1 MGSLCFHAHSTSN
14 VTPLLQI
21 LDLYIV
27 FIVSMIIGSMR
38 STILQMLKLPLF
50 SWIGMSAALTLVV
63 IVVISTNSIN
73 LFPIKYFDIVKEQ
86 EIFQSY
92 ASINTAFADHGEE
105 ISIALNSATFMP
117 LTSAEGNQVR
127 VGVNYTTL
135 NGTLIGNT
143 INAVMKVY
151 APNTTAI
158 KSTSFPNG
166 IIANSSGTAEIKT
179 TIIGNSTQNV
189 TAVVQ
194 FTDASKTVPLSNPV
208 QTGLNLTQGAASMAV
223 PLEPEYEIAAIPP
236 E

>member
-1 MGSLCFHAHSTSN
+1 M
-14 VTPLLQI
+14 
-21 LDLYIV
+21 IV
-27 FIVSMIIGSMR
+27 GSMR
-38 STILQMLKLPLF
+38 LTIIQILALPLF
-50 SWIGMSAALTLVV
+50 SRLRMSAALTLVV
-63 IVVISTNSIN
+63 LVVALSNSGN
-73 LFPIKYFDIVKEQ
+73 FFLIKHSDIMKER
-86 EIFQSY
+86 ETLQSY
-92 ASINTAFADHGEE
+92 ALINTAFADHGEE
-105 ISIALNSATFMP
+105 ISIALNSATFIP
-117 LTSAEGNQVR
+117 LRSAEGNQVR

-166 IIANSSGTAEIKT
+166 IIVNSSGTAEIKT

-194 FTDASKTVPLSNPV
+194 FTDASRTVPLSNPV
-208 QTGLNLTQGAASMAV
+208 QIGLNLTQGAASTAV
-223 PLEPEYEIAAIPP
+223 PLEPEYEIAALPP

>member
-1 MGSLCFHAHSTSN
+1 MIVGSLRLTIIQ
-14 VTPLLQI
+14 VLQ
-21 LDLYIV
+21 
-27 FIVSMIIGSMR
+27 
-38 STILQMLKLPLF
+38 LPLF
-50 SWIGMSAALTLVV
+50 SGLRMSAALTLVV
-63 IVVISTNSIN
+63 LVVASSNSGN
-73 LFPIKYFDIVKEQ
+73 FFLIKHSDIMKER
-86 EIFQSY
+86 ETLQSY
-92 ASINTAFADHGEE
+92 ALINTAFADHGEE

-166 IIANSSGTAEIKT
+166 IIVNSSGTAEIKT

-194 FTDASKTVPLSNPV
+194 FTDASRTVPLSNPV
-208 QTGLNLTQGAASMAV
+208 QIGLNLTQGAASTAV
-223 PLEPEYEIAAIPP
+223 PLEPEYEIAALPP

>member
-1 MGSLCFHAHSTSN
+1 MGSLVCMLSSTSN
-14 VTPLLQI
+14 ATPLLQI
-21 LDLYIV
+21 LDLYMV
-27 FIVSMIIGSMR
+27 FIASMIIGSMR
-38 STILQMLKLPLF
+38 STILQILKPPLF

-63 IVVISTNSIN
+63 IVVISINSIN
-73 LFPIKYFDIVKEQ
+73 HFAVKHFDIVKEQ

-92 ASINTAFADHGEE
+92 ALINTAYADHGEE

-135 NGTLIGNT
+135 NSTLVGNT

-194 FTDASKTVPLSNPV
+194 FTDAGKTVPLSNPV
-208 QTGLNLTQGAASMAV
+208 QIGLNLTQGAASMAV
-223 PLEPEYEIAAIPP
+223 PVEPEYEIAAIPP

>member
-1 MGSLCFHAHSTSN
+1 MRLT
-14 VTPLLQI
+14 VLQI
-21 LDLYIV
+21 L
-27 FIVSMIIGSMR
+27 
-38 STILQMLKLPLF
+38 KLLLF
-50 SWIGMSAALTLVV
+50 SRLRMSAALTLVV
-63 IVVISTNSIN
+63 VVVTSGNSVNFFLIN
-73 LFPIKYFDIVKEQ
+73 HSDIVKEQ

-92 ASINTAFADHGEE
+92 ALINTAFADHGEE

-158 KSTSFPNG
+158 KSTSFPSG

-208 QTGLNLTQGAASMAV
+208 QTRLNLTQGAASMAV

>member
-1 MGSLCFHAHSTSN
+1 MRLT
-14 VTPLLQI
+14 VLQI
-21 LDLYIV
+21 LQL
-27 FIVSMIIGSMR
+27 
-38 STILQMLKLPLF
+38 LLF
-50 SWIGMSAALTLVV
+50 SRLRMSAALTLVV
-63 IVVISTNSIN
+63 VVVTSGNSVNFFLIN
-73 LFPIKYFDIVKEQ
+73 HSDIEKEQ

-92 ASINTAFADHGEE
+92 ALINTAFADHGEE

-135 NGTLIGNT
+135 NGTLIGST

-194 FTDASKTVPLSNPV
+194 FTDASKTIPLSNPL
-208 QTGLNLTQGAASMAV
+208 QIPLNLTQGAALAAT
-223 PLEPEYEIAAIPP
+223 PIEPEYEIAALPP

>member
-1 MGSLCFHAHSTSN
+1 
-14 VTPLLQI
+14 
-21 LDLYIV
+21 
-27 FIVSMIIGSMR
+27 MR

-63 IVVISTNSIN
+63 IIVVISTNSIN

-208 QTGLNLTQGAASMAV
+208 QTGLNLTQGSAPMVV

>member
-1 MGSLCFHAHSTSN
+1 MIGGTMRLT
-14 VTPLLQI
+14 VLQI
-21 LDLYIV
+21 LKFL
-27 FIVSMIIGSMR
+27 
-38 STILQMLKLPLF
+38 LF
-50 SWIGMSAALTLVV
+50 SRLRMSAALTLVV
-63 IVVISTNSIN
+63 VVLTSGNSVNFFLIN
-73 LFPIKYFDIVKEQ
+73 HSDIVKER
-86 EIFQSY
+86 EIFQLY
-92 ASINTAFADHGEE
+92 ALVNTAFADHGEE

-194 FTDASKTVPLSNPV
+194 FTDASKTVPLSYPV
-208 QTGLNLTQGAASMAV
+208 QIGLNLTQGASMAV
-223 PLEPEYEIAAIPP
+223 PVEPEYEIAAIPP

>member
-1 MGSLCFHAHSTSN
+1 MRLT
-14 VTPLLQI
+14 VLQI
-21 LDLYIV
+21 LQL
-27 FIVSMIIGSMR
+27 
-38 STILQMLKLPLF
+38 LLF
-50 SWIGMSAALTLVV
+50 SRLRMSAALTLVV
-63 IVVISTNSIN
+63 VVVTSGNSVNFFLIN
-73 LFPIKYFDIVKEQ
+73 HSDIEKEQ

-92 ASINTAFADHGEE
+92 ALINTAFADHGEE

-135 NGTLIGNT
+135 NGTLIGST

-194 FTDASKTVPLSNPV
+194 FTDASKTVPVSNPV
-208 QTGLNLTQGAASMAV
+208 QIGLNLTLRAASMAV
-223 PLEPEYEIAAIPP
+223 PVEPEYEIAAIPP